1 MPVSGSSGGRE
12 RSGLMPRDRKRDV
25 VNPVKPT
32 IMQNAMNQTIR
43 PLVAINAHLL
53 SGDASYRSAGISTYI
68 SRLVEHLNDIPSPF
82 RYEVFVGDEIPAP
95 SDRIAVRRSRWST
108 HRPMRRVIWEQ
119 TVLPPLLRRMGAS
132 LLHAPAFV
140 APMVRVCPQVLS
152 VHDLSFIRHPEFFRA
167 ANRLYL
173 RAFTRLSSRRA
184 TAVLTISNA
193 TAREINRLLGVPSE
207 RIFTVYPGVSPDF
220 YPRPDR
226 DVARFR
232 RERGLP
238 DRFVLYLGT
247 LEPRKNLVRLVRA
260 FARLDLSDVH
270 LVLAG
275 AKGWYFE
282 GILAEVARLGLEDRV
297 HLPGYVTSESLPF
310 WYNAAS
316 VFAYPSIY
324 EGFGI
329 PVLEAL
335 ACGIPT
341 LTSSA
346 TSLPEA
352 GGDATLQV
360 SPLDEEAIATGLYRL
375 LTDDELREEARVR
388 GLAHASNFSW
398 AKMAKETTEVYRWAL
413 ARNTLA

>member
-1 MPVSGSSGGRE
+1 
-12 RSGLMPRDRKRDV
+12 
-25 VNPVKPT
+25 
-32 IMQNAMNQTIR
+32 MQNAMNPTRR
-43 PLVAINAHLL
+43 PLVALNAHLL

-68 SRLVEHLNDIPSPF
+68 ARLAEHLGDHTRAF
-82 RYEVFVGDEIPAP
+82 RYEIMLGDATLVPD
-95 SDRIAVRRSRWST
+95 SRVSVRRSRWST
-108 HRPMRRVIWEQ
+108 SWPMHRVVWEQ
-119 TVLPPLLRRMGAS
+119 TLLPYLLRRTGAA

-140 APMVRVCPQVLS
+140 APMIRACPLVLTI
-152 VHDLSFIRHPEFFRA
+152 HDLSFIRHPEFFRA
-167 ANRLYL
+167 TNRLYL
-173 RAFTRLSSRRA
+173 KTLVGPSSRRA
-184 TAVLTISNA
+184 TAVITISDS
-193 TAREINRLLGVPSE
+193 TAREVNRLLGVPAS

-220 YPRPDR
+220 YPRPEP

-232 RERGLP
+232 REMALP
-238 DRFVLYLGT
+238 ERFVLYLGT

-260 FARLDLSDVH
+260 FARLDLPDVH

-282 GILAEVARLGLEDRV
+282 DILAEVEHLGLEDRV
-297 HLPGYVTSESLPF
+297 RIPGYVSAESLPF

-335 ACGIPT
+335 ACGVPT

-352 GGDATLQV
+352 GGDATVQV
-360 SPLDEEAIATGLYRL
+360 SPFDEEAIATGLYRL
-375 LTDDELREEARVR
+375 LTDDVRREAARAK
-388 GLAHASNFSW
+388 GLAHARQFSW
-398 AKMAKETTEVYRWAL
+398 ARMAKETTEVYRWAL
-413 ARNTLA
+413 AQNTLV